1 MTRTTARYL
10 YAATAG
16 DGSLT
21 RRPEGADPL
30 TTATHH
36 PPHRC
41 AAAALI
47 AAALLLAACGA
58 DPEGS
63 PPLPPQ
69 QERPPALIE
78 PVQTTTADEP
88 ERVAPPAAAAP
99 AAETA
104 QPPADATANEPEPV
118 YEERALPAAALP
130 DGGLPEGVSVYL
142 DPEPGPDTA
151 SAREVP
157 PLHPDTAAPSW
168 TAGTVETPPGLP
180 ELLLPQ
186 PQDPLYPGG
195 EMPRPTEEIKAFA
208 SWCLQ
213 TAASSSSFTDQ
224 DCASALH
231 EMVWPVD
238 YMGAAAQC
246 VIAQYRQ
253 RFDGYAAAG
262 AVGIA
267 PAENGWHNCAS
278 VVNPDPSDASTSLAE
293 RCAQVLPEGAR
304 LEAPAGSATSDQ
316 RTPDGC
322 AAWAQSL
329 QASGVAGSRCSLVA
343 ALATQWMQYHY
354 LAPDDGS
361 FVILC

>member
-10 YAATAG
+10 CEATAG

-21 RRPEGADPL
+21 RRPDGADPL

-36 PPHRC
+36 PPHRRT
-41 AAAALI
+41 AATLI
-47 AAALLLAACGA
+47 AAALLLAACSA
-58 DPEGS
+58 DPDE
-63 PPLPPQ
+63 PPPTRQ
-69 QERPPALIE
+69 QPPPALIE
-78 PVQTTTADEP
+78 PAQTITADEP
-88 ERVAPPAAAAP
+88 EHVAPPAPAAA
-99 AAETA
+99 AA
-104 QPPADATANEPEPV
+104 QPPPPPADTTTDEPGPV
-118 YEERALPAAALP
+118 YEERALPEAALP

-168 TAGTVETPPGLP
+168 TAGTAETPPGLP
-180 ELLLPQ
+180 ALLLPQ

-208 SWCLQ
+208 SWCVQ
-213 TAASSSSFTDQ
+213 TAESSAAFTDQ
-224 DCASALH
+224 DCAAALH
-231 EMVWPVD
+231 EMVWPID
-238 YMGAAAQC
+238 YMGAAPQC

-253 RFDGYAAAG
+253 RFDDYTAAG

-278 VVNPDPSDASTSLAE
+278 VINPDPSDESTTLAE
-293 RCAQVLPEGAR
+293 RCAQVLPEGVE

-329 QASGVAGSRCSLVA
+329 ATSGVAGSRCSLLA